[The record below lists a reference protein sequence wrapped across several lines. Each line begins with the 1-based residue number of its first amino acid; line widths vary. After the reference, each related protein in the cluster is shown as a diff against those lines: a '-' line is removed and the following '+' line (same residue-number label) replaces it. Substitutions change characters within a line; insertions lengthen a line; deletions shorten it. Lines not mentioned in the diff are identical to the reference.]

1 MSIEVEVGKITRDIF
16 GAAADSAA
24 SNLAQLLKREGLSDD
39 QITRAISVM
48 RSSIETVGFNGV
60 QQYVSLFARET
71 NDSTASKKNKF
82 FG

>member
-1 MSIEVEVGKITRDIF
+1 MSIEVEVGKITRDVF

-24 SNLAQLLKREGLSDD
+24 SNLAQLLRREGLNDE

-60 QQYVSLFARET
+60 QQYVSLFNRENSGSPT
-71 NDSTASKKNKF
+71 PKKSGF